1 MTVREAAVA
10 SFAELLQ
17 QSGPS
22 FSKSTRHGDS
32 ADPVSKHGDLILPRV
47 PSRRLSP
54 VAAASTLAVLAAAPA
69 LSEGIGL
76 PPDDAVA
83 ARMEVFDSDVP
94 GSVYALQPWLNAQE
108 VTAADGTVYRLTS
121 LNPHVNSWFVLDV
134 DTPDGRRMSY
144 HLENADREI
153 WQASLSTEG
162 GAPALRLEDDL
173 GDVILCTPWEGELA
187 EAQATGLPYAPV
199 CEWSM
204 FLRNPVQGNRTT
216 REAVSD
222 FLRDNIVFGDSLV
235 NLIKGAFYEDAFMVS
250 SEELETE
257 AEVSGVELLGTA
269 LLSRAPVMRPAMG
282 FDLVGAEAGMQA
294 GSWYEVDGAPGI
306 FASVMQPGMIAQS
319 VFDVPGANWLD
330 GVESGA
336 DVYLV
341 AFDMSRFDLGYE
353 LGTDHPNLGWS
364 SRPSHRHRAA
374 GPDGFSRPDPLVLN
388 GTLSPSLVE
397 DVAATFTGGFKRD
410 HGAWRFGDYATFNYG
425 HHYGFVQQGVTLSRL
440 WPNLATLYVTLDGEV
455 RMETWT
461 EAHAQVLPE
470 LVMARQNGVPL
481 IIDGVP
487 GDRVTSWGGGNW
499 SGSAEANLRTLRA
512 GACMRTV
519 GDRPFLIYAYFSSG
533 TPSAMARTFQAY
545 ECDYAMLLDMNS
557 QELTYMALYLHEGDE
572 IEARHLVSG
581 MADVDVRGSR
591 GTRIPRFVSAPDNRD
606 FFYLVR
612 RD

>member
-1 MTVREAAVA
+1 
-10 SFAELLQ
+10 
-17 QSGPS
+17 
-22 FSKSTRHGDS
+22 
-32 ADPVSKHGDLILPRV
+32 LPRV
-47 PSRRLSP
+47 ASRRLPP
-54 VAAASTLAVLAAAPA
+54 VAAVSALAVLAAAPA

-76 PPDDAVA
+76 PPDDTVS
-83 ARMEVFDSDVP
+83 ARMEVFNSQVP

-108 VTAADGTVYRLTS
+108 LTAADGTVYRLTS

-134 DTPDGRRMSY
+134 DTPDGRRTSY

-153 WQASLSTEG
+153 WQASLSEEG
-162 GAPALRLEDDL
+162 GAPALRIEDDL
-173 GDVILCTPWEGELA
+173 GDVILCTPWDGELA

-269 LLSRAPVMRPAMG
+269 LLSRTPVMRPAMG
-282 FDLVGAEAGMQA
+282 FDLIGAEAGMQA

-319 VFDVPGANWLD
+319 VFDVQGANWLD

-341 AFDMSRFDLGYE
+341 AFDMSQFELGYE

-461 EAHAQVLPE
+461 EAHQQVLPD

-512 GACMRTV
+512 GACMRTI

-612 RD
+612 RN

>member
-1 MTVREAAVA
+1 MR
-10 SFAELLQ
+10 F
-17 QSGPS
+17 
-22 FSKSTRHGDS
+22 F
-32 ADPVSKHGDLILPRV
+32 
-47 PSRRLSP
+47 
-54 VAAASTLAVLAAAPA
+54 AAAPA

-76 PPDDAVA
+76 PPDDTVS
-83 ARMEVFDSDVP
+83 ARMEVFNSQVP

-108 VTAADGTVYRLTS
+108 LTAADGTVYRLTS

-134 DTPDGRRMSY
+134 DTPDGRRTSY

-153 WQASLSTEG
+153 WQASLSEEG
-162 GAPALRLEDDL
+162 GAPALRIEDDL
-173 GDVILCTPWEGELA
+173 GDVILCTPWDGELA

-235 NLIKGAFYEDAFMVS
+235 NLIKGAFYEDAFMGV
-250 SEELETE
+250 LRG
-257 AEVSGVELLGTA
+257 AGDRGRGQRGGASGH
-269 LLSRAPVMRPAMG
+269 RAPEPHAGDAARHGLRPDRRRGRDAG
-282 FDLVGAEAGMQA
+282 RKLVRGRRRAG
-294 GSWYEVDGAPGI
+294 GS

-319 VFDVPGANWLD
+319 VFDVSGANWLD

-341 AFDMSRFDLGYE
+341 AFDMSQFDLGYE

-374 GPDGFSRPDPLVLN
+374 GPDGFSRPEPLVLN

-461 EAHAQVLPE
+461 EAHQQVLPD

-487 GDRVTSWGGGNW
+487 GDRVTSWGGAATGRARR
-499 SGSAEANLRTLRA
+499 GEPAHVARGGLHAHDRRPAVPDLRLFQFGHA
-512 GACMRTV
+512 LGHGA
-519 GDRPFLIYAYFSSG
+519 DL
-533 TPSAMARTFQAY
+533 PS
-545 ECDYAMLLDMNS
+545 L
-557 QELTYMALYLHEGDE
+557 
-572 IEARHLVSG
+572 
-581 MADVDVRGSR
+581 
-591 GTRIPRFVSAPDNRD
+591 
-606 FFYLVR
+606 
-612 RD
+612 